1 MDGLIYMDA
10 VITPNRS
17 LSQRGFIVLISI
29 LTALNCISAAVFVS
43 MGALFVPMFL
53 GLDVAAVV
61 LAFVAS
67 YAAAKRIE
75 RVMVTAR
82 QVRVSHETP
91 KWSRVVWE
99 SPTAFTRV
107 DLQTED
113 DEVDLRL
120 ALSGRDVA
128 VAQALSP
135 SERAQFAK
143 ALEEAIYRA
152 RSERG

>member
-10 VITPNRS
+10 EITPNRS
-17 LSQRGFIVLISI
+17 LSQRGFIVLISV
-29 LTALNCISAAVFVS
+29 LTALHCVSAVVFVM
-43 MGALFVPMFL
+43 MGALLVPIFL
-53 GLDVAAVV
+53 GLDVAAVA
-61 LAFVAS
+61 LAFTAS
-67 YAAAKRIE
+67 YAGAKRIE
-75 RVMVTAR
+75 RVLVTAR

-107 DLQTED
+107 ALENDE

-120 ALSGRDVA
+120 ALSGREVA

-135 SERAQFAK
+135 SERTAFGH
-143 ALEEAIYRA
+143 ALKEAIYRA
-152 RSERG
+152 RSERS

>member
-135 SERAQFAK
+135 SERTQFAK